1 MSASADPKF
10 TIITP
15 TYKQAGFI
23 ASCIQSV
30 QQQTYRNYEHLIY
43 DPFSPDGTD
52 LAVARFLD
60 DRRIEYRREPDAGQ
74 ADAINKGLDAATGDI
89 VCWLNSDDAYF
100 DEDVL
105 GRVATL
111 FRQHPGVDLVT
122 GSGYYIAEDGRFL
135 RPCVTPDS
143 GRIGYENMR
152 KSDYFMQPSTFW
164 RRNSVRLD
172 VSLAY
177 CFDWKFFLDLYAGGA
192 SVLYVP
198 EYFSKY
204 RLQAASKTV
213 LDNAARRGEVAAVL
227 RYAGAGQG
235 QIAWASFVH
244 GCYALS
250 ERLKFPALRASA
262 RTLNL
267 VAHRL
272 TAGRIFSP

>member
-1 MSASADPKF
+1 M
-10 TIITP
+10 
-15 TYKQAGFI
+15 
-23 ASCIQSV
+23 
-30 QQQTYRNYEHLIY
+30 
-43 DPFSPDGTD
+43 
-52 LAVARFLD
+52 
-60 DRRIEYRREPDAGQ
+60 
-74 ADAINKGLDAATGDI
+74 
-89 VCWLNSDDAYF
+89 
-100 DEDVL
+100 
-105 GRVATL
+105 
-111 FRQHPGVDLVT
+111 
-122 GSGYYIAEDGRFL
+122 
-135 RPCVTPDS
+135 PDS
-143 GRIGYENMR
+143 GRIGYDNMR

-172 VSLAY
+172 TSLAY

-213 LDNAARRGEVAAVL
+213 LDNAARRGEVAKVL

-250 ERLKFPALRASA
+250 ERLKFPALRVSA